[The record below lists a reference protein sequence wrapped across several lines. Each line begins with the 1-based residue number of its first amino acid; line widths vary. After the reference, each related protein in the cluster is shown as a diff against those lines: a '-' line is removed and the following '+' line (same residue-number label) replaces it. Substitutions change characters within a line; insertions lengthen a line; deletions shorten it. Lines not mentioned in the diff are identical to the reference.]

1 MSKVDSIW
9 LGSFRESPWLLFLHK
24 LGNAVKW
31 LRPKRAI
38 IFGSAVTNGFDARD
52 FDLLIVSDYF
62 LKILWQERPSLLSL
76 PVGPTYDLRLF
87 ASSEFDKIYPR
98 GNFFR
103 ESIEQEN
110 IDLSEYY
117 E

>member
-62 LKILWQERPSLLSL
+62 LKTMLNNKKIINIRNLIGGCRGTTHYRRVIL
-76 PVGPTYDLRLF
+76 
-87 ASSEFDKIYPR
+87 A
-98 GNFFR
+98 
-103 ESIEQEN
+103 
-110 IDLSEYY
+110 
-117 E
+117 